1 MKLSHCDPDRSVGG
15 SKLLQLKT
23 KRLLKPFATIAVKKM
38 PEARCTKHGANPV
51 TRNKHLA
58 PSKPIASLETS
69 FMPFVVRI
77 KSTENFHKSIK
88 TCIH

>member
-23 KRLLKPFATIAVKKM
+23 KRLLKPFATIAVKKCLKLD
-38 PEARCTKHGANPV
+38 ARCWMLKAN
-51 TRNKHLA
+51 LA